1 MAAPHDRDKTPAW
14 TAALLAFGGALAVG
28 GEATAREVQ
37 EPPSLLATWMRP
49 GLYLPIGVSAAGA
62 YGSDDQ
68 SGLALGAEA
77 SLVSLGL
84 VGPGGTWLGGYT
96 DACWD
101 FGADAFRHSAGPQLG
116 IAMLGL
122 DLGYLGEVRD
132 GQYRPGFTARGLVTM
147 GILSLFGRY
156 GRLYGGA
163 GRDDE
168 DVAEFGVLAKFPLLL
183 GGPST
188 LASEPEREAS
198 AVPTSPM
205 VSTRSFDW
213 AGTP

>member
-1 MAAPHDRDKTPAW
+1 MRTW
-14 TAALLAFGGALAVG
+14 TATLLACGAALAACPDAAAQNV
-28 GEATAREVQ
+28 EESR
-37 EPPSLLATWMRP
+37 SLIATWMRP

-84 VGPGGTWLGGYT
+84 VGPDGTWLGGYT

-101 FGADAFRHSAGPQLG
+101 FGANAFRHSTGPQFG

-147 GILSLFGRY
+147 GVLSLFGRY

-163 GRDDE
+163 GRDDG
-168 DVAEFGVLAKFPLLL
+168 DVAEFGVLAKVPLLL
-183 GGPST
+183 QGAST
-188 LASEPEREAS
+188 LASDPAPEAS
-198 AVPTSPM
+198 APSTSKT
-205 VSTRSFDW
+205 VSMPSRGWRGTR
-213 AGTP
+213 